1 MKKFFLT
8 VFVLIVLAI
17 IGFAGYVSYN
27 YLKEKNSLQFT
38 PITLSTDNATSTDGL
53 LIASSTN
60 EYATSTADTSSW
72 KSYSSQELGYSLKYP
87 SDLIMNRDEFS
98 LILAFPKKLYFSWPL
113 EDSVKI
119 TVTSSS
125 TCTSHNPVTF
135 FGIKPKQSSITIEDK
150 KFVVNRLDDV
160 AAGSRVNVIS
170 YEIKE
175 NGICYSLLYYSQG
188 ANGAG
193 LYVDDPILIKK
204 YDEQHSRES
213 KLIMDIVYGILASF
227 KFISI
232 PEGML
237 EG

>member
-8 VFVLIVLAI
+8 VFVLIVLGI

-38 PITLSTDNATSTDGL
+38 PITLPSGNATSTDGL
-53 LIASSTN
+53 LTASSTD
-60 EYATSTADTSSW
+60 EYATSTVDFSSW
-72 KSYSSQELGYSLKYP
+72 KSHSSQELGYSLKYP
-87 SDLIMNRDEFS
+87 SDLIMNRDEFR

-119 TVTSSS
+119 TVTAS
-125 TCTSHNPVTF
+125 TTCASDNPETF
-135 FGIKPKQSSITIEDK
+135 GVKPKQSSITIENK
-150 KFVVNRLDDV
+150 KFVVNKIDDI
-160 AAGSRVNVIS
+160 AAGNRFDVIS

-175 NGICYSLLYYSQG
+175 NSICYSLLYHSQG

-204 YDEQHSRES
+204 YDEEHAYNQ
-213 KLIMDIVYGILASF
+213 KKVNDVIIGILSTLDINL
-227 KFISI
+227 KD
-232 PEGML
+232 
-237 EG
+237 